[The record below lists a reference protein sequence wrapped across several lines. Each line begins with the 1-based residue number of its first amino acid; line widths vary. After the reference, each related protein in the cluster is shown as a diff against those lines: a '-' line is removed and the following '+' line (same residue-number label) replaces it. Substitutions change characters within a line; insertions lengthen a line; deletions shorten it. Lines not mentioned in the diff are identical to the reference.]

1 MSESEE
7 MADKESDFY
16 HHEELGTYIE
26 SVRISIG
33 ISISRLCKECHIGRD
48 YYYRLKRAKI

>member
-7 MADKESDFY
+7 MADKESDYY